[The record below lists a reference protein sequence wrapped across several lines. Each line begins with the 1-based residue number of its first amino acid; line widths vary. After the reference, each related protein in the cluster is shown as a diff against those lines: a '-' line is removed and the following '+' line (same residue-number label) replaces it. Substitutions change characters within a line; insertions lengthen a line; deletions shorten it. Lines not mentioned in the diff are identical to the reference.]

1 MEGGGKRRSPI
12 SILGV
17 PIDYVT
23 RGQALE
29 ILKEWLLERK
39 PRYVIPVNVEVI
51 LIAQEDPELLRI
63 LVDADL
69 VLGEGKA
76 IVWASKILGNPLP
89 EEISIGSLLFGLL
102 NLAERENW
110 KVFLLGKHSEFLRRA
125 SVNLRN
131 RFERLT
137 IIGVYGTETEQLH
150 QMNHEEII
158 MRIRATKPDILLV
171 SFPSP
176 IQEKWIRMY
185 VQRIKIP
192 VTLAIGRLLEVFANK
207 PTKFKSLESARSGWI
222 GELFGGEGLTWKPRW
237 QALLRFWRLVR
248 KQRANASRLPG
259 EQIKVQ
265 PPSIVKN
272 FAGLILVE
280 APQVLDTA
288 LVEQIGAQWESF
300 LNDAQTGMVL
310 DLHRTRTID
319 STGVGLLVRLHRC
332 ARALNKIFILLQPA
346 VEVLRLLRTMHLE
359 NVFVIVSSEQEA
371 EQYVREHGI
380 GGVPV
385 LSRTESS
392 NLIRLE
398 GEVTAAHVDS
408 LWEEIRR
415 TLKQQ
420 PKGSL
425 IRLDLSGVTFI
436 DSSGLNLLIRTR
448 RLCWDLGITLV
459 FQNPSPIALK
469 VLEQSGLREF
479 LFGGMESIPAR
490 ET

>member
-150 QMNHEEII
+150 QMNHEEMI

-176 IQEKWIRMY
+176 IQEKWIRMH
-185 VQRIKIP
+185 VQRIKILSHSLS
-192 VTLAIGRLLEVFANK
+192 VDFW
-207 PTKFKSLESARSGWI
+207 KSL
-222 GELFGGEGLTWKPRW
+222 
-237 QALLRFWRLVR
+237 
-248 KQRANASRLPG
+248 
-259 EQIKVQ
+259 
-265 PPSIVKN
+265 
-272 FAGLILVE
+272 LINR
-280 APQVLDTA
+280 P
-288 LVEQIGAQWESF
+288 
-300 LNDAQTGMVL
+300 N
-310 DLHRTRTID
+310 
-319 STGVGLLVRLHRC
+319 
-332 ARALNKIFILLQPA
+332 
-346 VEVLRLLRTMHLE
+346 
-359 NVFVIVSSEQEA
+359 
-371 EQYVREHGI
+371 
-380 GGVPV
+380 
-385 LSRTESS
+385 S
-392 NLIRLE
+392 N
-398 GEVTAAHVDS
+398 
-408 LWEEIRR
+408 
-415 TLKQQ
+415 
-420 PKGSL
+420 P
-425 IRLDLSGVTFI
+425 
-436 DSSGLNLLIRTR
+436 
-448 RLCWDLGITLV
+448 
-459 FQNPSPIALK
+459 
-469 VLEQSGLREF
+469 
-479 LFGGMESIPAR
+479 
-490 ET
+490 